1 MPVSSLKK
9 IAINRNAIVIEIR
22 IIFSVII
29 KLAYNIIFLGTSSR
43 ILSYALIFLKSI

>member
-29 KLAYNIIFLGTSSR
+29 ILAYNIISLGTSCR
-43 ILSYALIFLKSI
+43 ILCDIN